1 MPLASLGPS
10 YVGVLPDPC
19 DWKKTNIIERS
30 EMEKKVSDKGEDEKH
45 KVGQKKRSCDDDS
58 KQGTYCIF
66 LRFFFI
72 LKARRVFRVAMRR

>member
-45 KVGQKKRSCDDDS
+45 KVGQKKGHAMMTQN
-58 KQGTYCIF
+58 KELTA
-66 LRFFFI
+66 FFFGSSSYSKPEGSSG
-72 LKARRVFRVAMRR
+72 LR